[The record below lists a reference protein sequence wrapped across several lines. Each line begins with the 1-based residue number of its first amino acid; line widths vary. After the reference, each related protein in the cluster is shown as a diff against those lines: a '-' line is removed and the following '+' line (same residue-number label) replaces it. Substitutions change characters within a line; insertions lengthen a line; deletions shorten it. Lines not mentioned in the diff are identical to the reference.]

1 LNEFLNTAEGEKLK
15 DLYDPKIWSSVRVD
29 NSISLIPIGV
39 LKNAGITFAFN
50 KAYVSE
56 KDLEGFEGDIS
67 QLEDIM
73 KKLPFKEGFSHMVY
87 DFDGIDDD

>member
-1 LNEFLNTAEGEKLK
+1 
-15 DLYDPKIWSSVRVD
+15 
-29 NSISLIPIGV
+29 
-39 LKNAGITFAFN
+39 
-50 KAYVSE
+50 
-56 KDLEGFEGDIS
+56 LEGFEGDIS